1 MRMKFFCTNFLNTA
15 RGPGHPGK
23 IPGTS
28 RIPLFETQGRQSFE
42 GGHEV
47 FGHHPF
53 AWKTPT
59 PPGGLRTQKLNL
71 CALFSCLRISG
82 IKKRG
87 LLEGVFCKMHAS
99 LGCGALSAKYT
110 AGGHYPRVFFVRLA
124 STLDSTETP
133 FAKTHLSLGNGRNTV
148 SSVLFR
154 KRELTEFCGKLGEFC
169 EKLGEFALAHK

>member
-1 MRMKFFCTNFLNTA
+1 MRTKFFCTNFLNTA

-71 CALFSCLRISG
+71 CALFSGLILVPLRGQCSLG
-82 IKKRG
+82 I
-87 LLEGVFCKMHAS
+87 LLANRRPSRNSWRSNQKQASHAS
-99 LGCGALSAKYT
+99 ENLKRIRFSPSPSILEFLTKD
-110 AGGHYPRVFFVRLA
+110 FRLA
-124 STLDSTETP
+124 AGLQ
-133 FAKTHLSLGNGRNTV
+133 
-148 SSVLFR
+148 
-154 KRELTEFCGKLGEFC
+154 
-169 EKLGEFALAHK
+169 